1 MPEERFGKAVRAET
15 ASEES
20 EGITM
25 VLDRLSGLVK
35 EEFEQVSDFVD
46 IVEIGWGLPLVWK
59 EDAISS
65 RIKFYSRH
73 DIKVSMSGTLLEY
86 SVFQNQTE
94 SVLSRARR
102 MGFGMIEISDG
113 IIDLTPEQ
121 KSKLA
126 LLAKSKGF
134 EILIAVGKKDPSA
147 QLSLPETISQI
158 EFAISLDPFKVVL
171 EGRERGRGVGIYD
184 DSGDIRWPMLRT
196 IAKSFDHRSLIFEA
210 PSEAQQAALIS
221 EFGSSVNLGNVAL
234 GSIAALQSERRGLR
248 FDTFG
253 INRPDEELAGGPSPK
268 FVLFVIRHYQ
278 PIDQKEISAMTQ
290 LPRRTVQK
298 AIEYLKSKQ
307 LITEHPSF
315 EDRRSK
321 VYRTHT
327 ATPIGRA
334 RH

>member
-1 MPEERFGKAVRAET
+1 MPEEKFARVRRAD
-15 ASEES
+15 SQGVVS
-20 EGITM
+20 RGITM

-35 EEFEQVSDFVD
+35 EEFEQVSDSVD

-59 EDAISS
+59 EDAIAS
-65 RIKFYSRH
+65 RIKFYTKHGIR
-73 DIKVSMSGTLLEY
+73 VSMSGTLLEY
-86 SVFQNQTE
+86 SVFQNHTE
-94 SVLSRARR
+94 SILSKAKR
-102 MGFGMIEISDG
+102 MGFSIIEISDG
-113 IIDLTPEQ
+113 IIDLTVEQ
-121 KSKLA
+121 KVKLA
-126 LLAKSKGF
+126 KLVKSKGF
-134 EILIAVGKKDPSA
+134 EYLVAVGKKDPSA

-158 EFAISLDPFKVVL
+158 DSALSLDPFKVVL

-184 DSGDIRWPMLRT
+184 DNGDIKWSMLRS
-196 IAKSFDHRSLIFEA
+196 IAKSFDYKNIIFEA
-210 PSEAQQAALIS
+210 PSEAQQTALIS
-221 EFGSSVNLGNVAL
+221 EFGSDVNLGNVAL

-253 INRPDEELAGGPSPK
+253 INRPDEELVGGPSLK
-268 FVLFVIRHYQ
+268 FVLFVVRHYQ
-278 PIDQKEISAMTQ
+278 PIDQKEIASLTQ

-298 AIEYLKSKQ
+298 AVEYLKSKQ

-321 VYRTHT
+321 VYRTPS